1 MAGHLRSAVALFA
14 LVAMVLCGCAQRPM
28 KVPGET
34 DIEVSSVTL
43 QGPGGAVLEVDY
55 GPLIER
61 LGMRAATLIMT
72 DRYYSEFRE
81 NEDRR
86 RIIAYW
92 QTFGHFD
99 VKVDPVHKV
108 FEQKSDGAA
117 RTVALTWTIDEGPR
131 YAVGSVHLLHALPE
145 HEEALRARI
154 PFSVGDTDIDLEE
167 FRRARHDMGDDLRRE
182 GYGHANIYSRVWVD
196 PEHKVVHW
204 YYYVDAGPR
213 TTVGT
218 IEVQG
223 NHKVPAGDILER
235 VGLAPGDPYDLA
247 TKEKAELDLL
257 ETGAFTSAF
266 IRANVDV
273 KFIVP
278 GTAPDTGGE
287 LRDDQIDK
295 DGNLVPRELPSELD
309 LIVHVVE
316 APSQQV
322 RVRAGAELDPYRIDT
337 ALGARVWLRNLF
349 GPIHHLVLEGRI
361 GYGWL
366 WRGTTDDPTGLY
378 GEALVRTLHP
388 GTFGRLGDLRLTARF
403 RDELY
408 PGFHLREV
416 TTGPGVR
423 STLATG
429 LFFDTDLFFRFGQAV
444 DFGPFPDVALDRFDL
459 PADDES
465 YGAEIRSSLVWD
477 RRDNPVEPME
487 GHLVGLSTTFAPGEV
502 LNTHRYWNLA
512 PEARGFVR
520 LGQPLSL
527 GLKADAEWVLLP
539 GDDGVP
545 LGPRLFGGGAF
556 GMRGFGRHR
565 LSPEAVL
572 CNDLAVPD
580 PVRCFV
586 QPLGGK
592 SLVEGSV
599 ELRFL
604 PPLKPY
610 GVVVFTDVGGAGI
623 DENPFEEGVSLA
635 SGLGLRLRF
644 WYLPIALDVAY
655 RIVDR
660 NEPQVW
666 DDEPLNVFL
675 RIGEAF

>member
-1 MAGHLRSAVALFA
+1 MDRRLASSKAAAAA
-14 LVAMVLCGCAQRPM
+14 LVLVACVVLGCAQRPM
-28 KVPGET
+28 KAPGET
-34 DIEVSSVTL
+34 DIRVESVAL
-43 QGPGGAVLEVDY
+43 EGPGGADLAVDY
-55 GPLIER
+55 APLMDR

-72 DRYYSEFRE
+72 DRHYSEFRE
-81 NEDRR
+81 HEDQR
-86 RIIAYW
+86 RIVAYW
-92 QTFGHFD
+92 QTYGYFD
-99 VKVDPVHKV
+99 VRVDPVAKR
-108 FEQKSDGAA
+108 FNRDDNA
-117 RTVALTWTIDEGPR
+117 VALTWTIHEGVR
-131 YAVGSVHLLHALPE
+131 YRVDSVHLLHAPAE
-145 HEEALRARI
+145 HEASLRARI
-154 PFSVGDTDIDLEE
+154 PFRQGDDDIDLEA
-167 FRRARHDMGDDLRRE
+167 FRKVRHDMGEYLRRE
-182 GYGHANIYSRVWVD
+182 GFGHANVYSRTWVD
-196 PEHKVVHW
+196 PEKKVVHW
-204 YYYVDAGPR
+204 YYYVDTGPATR
-213 TTVGT
+213 VGT
-218 IEVQG
+218 ITVQG
-223 NHKVPAGDILER
+223 NHKIPAEEILDR
-235 VGLAPGDPYDLA
+235 VGLRPGDPFDLA

-266 IRANVDV
+266 IRANTDV

-287 LRDDQIDK
+287 LSDAQIDA
-295 DGNLVPRELPSELD
+295 DGNLVPRELPTDLD

-316 APSQQV
+316 GPSQQL
-322 RVRAGAELDPYRIDT
+322 RVRAGAELDPYRFDT

-349 GPIHHLVLEGRI
+349 GPLHHLVLEGRI

-423 STLATG
+423 ATIAAG
-429 LFFDTDLFFRFGQAV
+429 LYFDTDLFFRFGQAV
-444 DFGPFPDVALDRFDL
+444 GFGPFPQAALDRFDL

-465 YGAEIRSSLVWD
+465 YGAEIQASLVLD
-477 RRDNPVEPME
+477 RRDNPIEPMK
-487 GHLVGLSTTFAPGEV
+487 GYLFGLSTAFAPGEV
-502 LNTHRYWNLA
+502 LNTHRYWTLG
-512 PEARGFVR
+512 PEARGFI
-520 LGQPLSL
+520 GIAKPLSL
-527 GLKADAEWVLLP
+527 GLRARGDWVLLS
-539 GDDGVP
+539 GEDGVP

-572 CNDLAVPD
+572 CNDLPVPD
-580 PVRCFV
+580 PVRCKV
-586 QPLGGK
+586 ELVGGA

-604 PPLKPY
+604 PYQKPY
-610 GVVVFTDVGGAGI
+610 GVVVFTDAGGAGV
-623 DENPFEEGVSLA
+623 DQNPFEEGLSLA

-655 RIVDR
+655 RILDR
-660 NEPQVW
+660 NEAQGW
-666 DDEPLNVFL
+666 DDEPINVFV